1 MNLPYFK
8 SRQAWNLKYRDET
21 MKKIIPILLLS
32 LILLCPIFAES
43 ADATTVFLTSDNLH
57 GHDAD
62 FHRLND
68 IKERIESKTNGAIT
82 VIIDDEASNP
92 GEGTRLMNVRT
103 DVGVSIS
110 AACAGN
116 LVELA
121 DFSTR
126 ATKKVIYVNAGSL
139 DLNNI
144 NFIRRSYD
152 DNWSH
157 YTFASIKS
165 PGKFLN
171 DAGISLIQPAIE
183 YPNDCHKGI
192 IKSDSDEANEYIA
205 NEIINAINA
214 GAASSKQLD
223 TDLIVTHKMDPKYL
237 AEDSQLIAD
246 SQGGEMQESYGS
258 YTTQQLLYMSAS
270 YIAGYSLQVP
280 PSFEAPD
287 NPEKYSSFNRWSYSF
302 NDYCK
307 MAAQVVEYMNENGK
321 APDSI
326 NYEGA
331 TIGYYDLIYNFAL
344 LTEDDTSVSTMNFP
358 LNFGFHKYYSNFLFD
373 LLPIGLIIVA
383 LIIVLLVI
391 RKIIRGIK
399 RRRRN
404 RRMRSRQ
411 KAMYR
416 NSGRLDRNPD
426 YMYYSDYDYPPRPK
440 QLKRQRRRRR

>member
-1 MNLPYFK
+1 MNL
-8 SRQAWNLKYRDET
+8 T
-21 MKKIIPILLLS
+21 MKKIIPILIIS
-32 LILLCPIFAES
+32 LIILSPIFADS
-43 ADATTVFLTSDNLH
+43 VDATTVFLTSDKLH
-57 GHDAD
+57 EHNEDIG
-62 FHRLND
+62 RLNV
-68 IKERIESKTNGAIT
+68 IKERIESKTNGELT
-82 VIIDDEASNP
+82 VVIDDSASNP
-92 GEGTRLMNVRT
+92 GEGTRAMVAQC
-103 DVGVSIS
+103 DVAVVIAG
-110 AACAGN
+110 ACAGN

-121 DFSTR
+121 DYAR
-126 ATKKVIYVNAGSL
+126 KVNKKIIYVNAGTL
-139 DLNNI
+139 DLNDI
-144 NFIRRSYD
+144 NFLRRSYD

-157 YTFASIKS
+157 YTFASVLS

-307 MAAQVVEYMNENGK
+307 MADQVVEYMNENGK

-391 RKIIRGIK
+391 RKIIREIK
-399 RRRRN
+399 RRRRK
-404 RRMRSRQ
+404 Q
-411 KAMYR
+411 K
-416 NSGRLDRNPD
+416 NEIPSKGNV
-426 YMYYSDYDYPPRPK
+426 
-440 QLKRQRRRRR
+440 